1 MSVVAARRSKRTRPG
16 ERTFAPFT
24 YLVMFVL
31 VALTLLGALPVYW
44 YVARKSPHG
53 EGSIAMME
61 HLLPWWQGKLFVLAL
76 LGFVATDFVITITL
90 SAADATAH
98 VLENPFCPPALKGHQ
113 VGVTLVLVGLP
124 ELEGQLGRRHHR
136 SLFSRIHTRL
146 RIDPLTPEDT
156 TEYLRARLAR
166 VGCDRELFATDAIA
180 MLHEAASGA
189 LRDVDR
195 LATAALKETARRKKK
210 LVERDVLARIVDA
223 AVDDR

>member
-1 MSVVAARRSKRTRPG
+1 MDFAPPLGIESAEVADDGLAAVQPDADFDD
-16 ERTFAPFT
+16 FAPFGPPRR
-24 YLVMFVL
+24 
-31 VALTLLGALPVYW
+31 VALLDEA
-44 YVARKSPHG
+44 
-53 EGSIAMME
+53 
-61 HLLPWWQGKLFVLAL
+61 HLLHQDVLDHLHILLNYQWDSKAL
-76 LGFVATDFVITITL
+76 L
-90 SAADATAH
+90 S
-98 VLENPFCPPALKGHQ
+98 
-113 VGVTLVLVGLP
+113 LVLVGLP